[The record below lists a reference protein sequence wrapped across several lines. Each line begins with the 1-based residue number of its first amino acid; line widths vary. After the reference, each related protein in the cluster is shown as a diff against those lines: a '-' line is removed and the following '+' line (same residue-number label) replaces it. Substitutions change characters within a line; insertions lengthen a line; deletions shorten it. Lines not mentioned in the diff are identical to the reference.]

1 MNVGWIDP
9 GLLRDFQTEGTN
21 AHRLCTIEHGW
32 VERFGSDVLI
42 SFKKVLARERL
53 LEELQT
59 WADSV
64 GLQVRRVFARPI
76 PRESERRE
84 PPALIVGDPSESLQT
99 VATEWS
105 LRFGIDFGTGYSP
118 GLFLD
123 QRENRRYV
131 RNIAPRRLL
140 NCFAYTCSFSV
151 YAACNGASTLNI
163 DLSKKYLTRGR
174 ENFALNNLSTID
186 HRFIL
191 DDVRSVLPRLAR
203 RGEKFDAIILDIM
216 LPKLSGY
223 DLAHQL
229 RKEKVATPVLMLT
242 AKDSVPD
249 LVRGLD
255 SGADDYLT
263 KPFAFEELLAR
274 LRAVKRRAPVPQ
286 ATKLQVGNLVLDPAT
301 REVSRGGRD
310 ILLTR
315 TEYNLLERLMYRV
328 GKVVPRRSLIEAVWG
343 FDRDIEENTL
353 DAFVRLLRT
362 KIDTEDQPKLI
373 HTVRGVGYMIRAEV
387 QS

>member
-1 MNVGWIDP
+1 VGAKKQMNVGWIDP
-9 GLLRDFQTEGTN
+9 GFLRDFQAEGTN

-76 PRESERRE
+76 ARESERRE
-84 PPALIVGDPSESLQT
+84 PPALIVGEPSESLQT
-99 VATEWS
+99 VATEWY

-174 ENFALNNLSTID
+174 ENFALNNLSTVD

-203 RGEKFDAIILDIM
+203 RGEKFDAIILDPPTFSRSPGGKTFQVQHDFESLLI
-216 LPKLSGY
+216 SG
-223 DLAHQL
+223 LA
-229 RKEKVATPVLMLT
+229 VAERDAHVLVST
-242 AKDSVPD
+242 NC
-249 LVRGLD
+249 
-255 SGADDYLT
+255 
-263 KPFAFEELLAR
+263 FALGERALEVMAR
-274 LRAVKRRAPVPQ
+274 YCLKATRRA
-286 ATKLQVGNLVLDPAT
+286 ATFHRPLPLPDFPPGAAA
-301 REVSRGGRD
+301 
-310 ILLTR
+310 
-315 TEYNLLERLMYRV
+315 
-328 GKVVPRRSLIEAVWG
+328 RSIWLA
-343 FDRDIEENTL
+343 
-353 DAFVRLLRT
+353 LR
-362 KIDTEDQPKLI
+362 
-373 HTVRGVGYMIRAEV
+373 
-387 QS
+387 